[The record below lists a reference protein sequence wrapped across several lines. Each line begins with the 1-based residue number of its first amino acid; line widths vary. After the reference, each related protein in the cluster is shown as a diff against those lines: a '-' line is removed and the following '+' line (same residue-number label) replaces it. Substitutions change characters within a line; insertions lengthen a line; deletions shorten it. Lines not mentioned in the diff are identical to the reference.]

1 MAKLGFTLQWVGF
14 ALAAAAFFLIWLFR
28 PHTGPLPG
36 LAVGNYWK
44 PSHLVLVF
52 AAALILVGLA
62 SLRWRSAGVTLVL
75 LAIPAAWYAM
85 TNHALQWSQL
95 MILPIK
101 YGPIVVI
108 GLLVSLVGLAIRAV
122 AALAS
127 SKAA

>member
-1 MAKLGFTLQWVGF
+1 M
-14 ALAAAAFFLIWLFR
+14 
-28 PHTGPLPG
+28 
-36 LAVGNYWK
+36 
-44 PSHLVLVF
+44 LVF

-62 SLRWRSAGVTLVL
+62 SLRWRWAGVALVAI
-75 LAIPAAWYAM
+75 AIPAAWYAM
-85 TNHALQWSQL
+85 TNHALQWSQVL
-95 MILPIK
+95 ILPVK

>member
-1 MAKLGFTLQWVGF
+1 
-14 ALAAAAFFLIWLFR
+14 
-28 PHTGPLPG
+28 
-36 LAVGNYWK
+36 
-44 PSHLVLVF
+44 
-52 AAALILVGLA
+52 
-62 SLRWRSAGVTLVL
+62 
-75 LAIPAAWYAM
+75 M

>member
-108 GLLVSLVGLAIRAV
+108 GLLVSLVGLAIRA

>member
-1 MAKLGFTLQWVGF
+1 MAKLGFTLRWVGF
-14 ALAAAAFFLIWLFR
+14 ALAAAAFFVIWLFR